1 MSPLLAL
8 YIVVSAVAVAGG
20 LGTVL
25 AQNVVHASLFLLLS
39 LLAVA
44 GIYVLIFSPFLALVQ
59 VLIYGGAIIV
69 VILFA
74 LMLTRPGGDTGSLD
88 NRQKPLA
95 AVAGLA
101 ALGVLIATIVV
112 NRWPPSVDPE
122 PVGFEE
128 LASTLF
134 TQWAVPFEIASVLL
148 LVALIG
154 AIVIA
159 RPGESR

>member
-1 MSPLLAL
+1 MSPLLAIF
-8 YIVVSAVAVAGG
+8 IVVSVVAVAGG

-25 AQNVVHASLFLLLS
+25 ARNVVYASLFLLLS
-39 LLAVA
+39 LLSVA
-44 GIYVLIFSPFLALVQ
+44 GIYVLLFSPFLALVQ
-59 VLIYGGAIIV
+59 VLIYGGAIII

-74 LMLTRPGGDTGSLD
+74 LMLTRQGDETGSLD
-88 NRQKPLA
+88 SPQKPLA

-101 ALGVLIATIVV
+101 AMGVLIATIVV
-112 NRWPPSVDPE
+112 NKWPPSVDPE
-122 PVGFEE
+122 PVGFEK
-128 LASTLF
+128 LGATLF

-159 RPGESR
+159 RPEDSE